1 MINKEKYET
10 EISSKIYC
18 EYTDCNNRRK
28 KGSSF
33 CNNCHMETYRTY
45 QTLYGSKV

>member
-1 MINKEKYET
+1 MSDKEKYET
-10 EISSKIYC
+10 EIIGKIYC
-18 EYTDCNNRRK
+18 EYIDCDNCRK

-45 QTLYGSKV
+45 QTPYGSKV